1 MARQSWPVLALQV
14 VLGAIEGTKGATGE
28 VDPARW
34 FTEAGEGLIPRPS
47 PSWRTWFPGKENA
60 RLEEDSRGREASFG
74 GEATMDTRGVGVHRR
89 FSSWRYAHEF
99 DRGSNSGKHTD
110 AHVRVA

>member
-34 FTEAGEGLIPRPS
+34 FTEAGEGLDPKTLPLVTYVD
-47 PSWRTWFPGKENA
+47 SWEGERAA
-60 RLEEDSRGREASFG
+60 RG
-74 GEATMDTRGVGVHRR
+74 GLTGT
-89 FSSWRYAHEF
+89 
-99 DRGSNSGKHTD
+99 
-110 AHVRVA
+110 